1 MKKILTID
9 SSTRVKQVQA
19 AFAELFPF
27 LKLEFFKTPQNHQAL
42 SQKKEICL
50 PNEPVFSWDGQQTAI
65 EIMFENNMQVL
76 ELEAQFANNT
86 GLSAQVFRRSGN
98 VWIETSL
105 TDDWT
110 LEQQNNEGEL
120 LSTPLPIKSI
130 EPKF

>member
-9 SSTRVKQVQA
+9 SSTRIKHVQT
-19 AFAELFPF
+19 AFADLFPF
-27 LKLEFFKTPQNHQAL
+27 LKLEFFKTPQNHTTL
-42 SQKKEICL
+42 SPKKEICL
-50 PNEPVFSWDGQQTAI
+50 PNETVFNCDGHQTSL
-65 EIMFENNMQVL
+65 EIIFESNMQVL

-110 LEQQNNEGEL
+110 LEQQNIEGEL
-120 LSTPLPIKSI
+120 LSTPIPVKSI

>member
-9 SSTRVKQVQA
+9 SSTRIKQVQS

-27 LKLEFFKTPQNHQAL
+27 LKLEFFKTL
-42 SQKKEICL
+42 SPKKEICL
-50 PNEPVFSWDGQQTAI
+50 PNEPVFSWNGPQTAI
-65 EIMFENNMQVL
+65 EIIFENTMQVL
-76 ELEAQFANNT
+76 QLEAQFANNT

-120 LSTPLPIKSI
+120 LSTPIPIKSI